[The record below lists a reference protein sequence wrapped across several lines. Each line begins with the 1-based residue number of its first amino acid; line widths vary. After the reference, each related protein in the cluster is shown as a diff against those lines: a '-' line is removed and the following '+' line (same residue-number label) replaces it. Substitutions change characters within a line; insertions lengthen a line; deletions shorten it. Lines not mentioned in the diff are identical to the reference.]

1 MLDPAIADFFEERKS
16 AWMKARVSA
25 KETDEKISQYQQECD
40 ERFALENWLPDA
52 ASRAKQLSM
61 VTHPGKFTH
70 PSAKTSN
77 VIASAQRLDDGFVRT
92 GNVVSEADVFGNAAA
107 MDVYKFLSLVLE
119 DGKTLLEHL
128 EQGTALARQSLSIKS
143 CDFDQ
148 LRAGFLAIK
157 AGQQNH
163 FTSDLVKQVYFPL
176 DDGYH
181 LLSLLTP
188 SGVMFAM
195 KKRIDAIRFS
205 DAAKAARE
213 ARRKNTFDPQGF
225 DDIPQLTVIGYGGT
239 KPQNISVL
247 NSQNGGKAYLLSSMP
262 PELTVRNIRF
272 PKRNFFGEAFRLR
285 DCDDILSSLHGIF
298 KLDLNNIHVREKRDR
313 RIDEWF
319 DRVVDRMWQLRI
331 AQADTS
337 QSDNFESLPAYQRI
351 WLDQDCSEQREN
363 SDDWLNKLVVEM
375 ADWLINAYR
384 RKMRKQAIVLGDD
397 EWRYIRERI
406 NQHRNREALR

>member
-16 AWMKARVSA
+16 AWMKNRIKPSMSVDSVNDLEA
-25 KETDEKISQYQQECD
+25 KANDKYN
-40 ERFALENWLPDA
+40 LKNWLNEVVKKARPV
-52 ASRAKQLSM
+52 S
-61 VTHPGKFTH
+61 TH
-70 PSAKTSN
+70 PSTLSHPDAKSSRIFFQGDF
-77 VIASAQRLDDGFVRT
+77 VADGFLKS
-92 GNVVSEADVFGNAAA
+92 GNAKVENNVDVYGNAAT
-107 MDVYKFLSLVLE
+107 DSFVREIY
-119 DGKTLLEHL
+119 D
-128 EQGTALARQSLSIKS
+128 
-143 CDFDQ
+143 
-148 LRAGFLAIK
+148 FLAIEIEGK
-157 AGQQNH
+157 TVFLHLQTDSTILGPMFGSAEVKESFLKVMQESIENSV
-163 FTSDLVKQVYFPL
+163 TRERVKQVYFPV
-176 DDGYH
+176 DSGYH
-181 LLSLLTP
+181 LLSILTP
-188 SGVMFAM
+188 SGLIYEM
-195 KKRIDAIRFS
+195 KKRIDHIRFS
-205 DAAKAARE
+205 DNSNEGRDAK
-213 ARRKNTFDPQGF
+213 RKSLFHENGF
-225 DDIPQLTVIGYGGT
+225 DDIPQLTVIGYGGAHP
-239 KPQNISVL
+239 KNISML
-247 NSQNGGKAYLLSSMP
+247 SNKNGGKAYLLSSMP

-337 QSDNFESLPAYQRI
+337 QSVNFESLPAYQRI

-384 RKMRKQAIVLGDD
+384 RKMRKHAIVLGDD